1 MTLPT
6 YRISKCFILALFLT
20 ALLPFGSFAAEENDQ
35 GTVEINIFNR
45 EGEAVVGNWY
55 LHRGISQVNTIVRNG
70 ASGEVFSQPEGTYFL
85 EAQKSSYY
93 PFRRIESDNPQWL
106 TAGETIVYNV
116 RYFKTEEEMLTY
128 DERTPLT
135 AEEADEPE
143 PVPAPEVTEPPAPN
157 PPAPVYDPYNDRT
170 YMGPEGLYP
179 PASPSPAPA
188 TSAFSLSAPLELAQT
203 GAPAL
208 ILLIG
213 SAVLGGLAMR
223 RKK

>member
-6 YRISKCFILALFLT
+6 YKISKCFILALFLT
-20 ALLPFGSFAAEENDQ
+20 ALLPFGSFAAEESDQ
-35 GTVEINIFNR
+35 GTIEINIFNR
-45 EGEAVVGNWY
+45 EGERVVGNWY
-55 LHRGISQVNTIVRNG
+55 LHRGILQMNTIVRNG

-85 EAQKSSYY
+85 EAQKSNYY

-116 RYFKTEEEMLTY
+116 RYFKTEEEMLAY

-135 AEEADEPE
+135 AEEAAEPA
-143 PVPAPEVTEPPAPN
+143 PAPAPEATEPPAPN
-157 PPAPVYDPYNDRT
+157 PPAPAYNPYNDRT

-179 PASPSPAPA
+179 PAAPVPAP
-188 TSAFSLSAPLELAQT
+188 TAFDLSAPLQLAQT

-208 ILLIG
+208 MLLIG
-213 SAVLGGLAMR
+213 SAVLGGLIT
-223 RKK
+223 RKRK